1 MKLNRNVSKF
11 QAIGTT
17 TLSKFVEKHKGVGD
31 LIVRKD
37 LRWQLNS
44 GVFSN
49 EHGLGEKVP
58 FMKYLS
64 CSLMFPK

>member
-1 MKLNRNVSKF
+1 MVQDGGVVSLILPISRF

-17 TLSKFVEKHKGVGD
+17 TLSEFVEKHKGVGD
-31 LIVRKD
+31 IVRQD

-49 EHGLGEKVP
+49 EHGLGGKVP
-58 FMKYLS
+58 FVK
-64 CSLMFPK
+64 